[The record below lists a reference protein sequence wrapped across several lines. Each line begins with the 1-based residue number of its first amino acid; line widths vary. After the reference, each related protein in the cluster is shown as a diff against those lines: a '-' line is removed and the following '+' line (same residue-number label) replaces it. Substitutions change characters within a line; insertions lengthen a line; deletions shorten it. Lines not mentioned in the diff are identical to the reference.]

1 MTTLALRRPTLLE
14 IDPWWVADVGFAR
27 MRVTSPF
34 GERGGGFHGGLDI
47 GNARLGDVLLATAP
61 GRVIAAGLIGR
72 PWTTA
77 KPSDAWWY
85 SQPASADGKRGGLFG
100 PPSRWTGTT
109 YGGRMVVIEHAPGVV
124 SIWAHM
130 ATVDVAVGDRVVA
143 WERIGTVGDSGSAYR
158 QGHTHFGIQAPATAV
173 PAGVKTHATG
183 LGFGLDVDPWPLITG
198 QAVLTLQEDDVK
210 IPSGL
215 RPIAQGVVG
224 PLNRLRADAATKDGS
239 RIIGGDGDDA
249 IGEAK
254 DYFVQVYGFGVEG
267 EPYTLGGKAGSTYA
281 WVGVFGETWFIAE
294 PLVTDLALTATGM
307 QQLPAIDD
315 CSDEIAKAAAAD
327 GRTEAL
333 RQDAIEHLEGLRT
346 TNGAAIDRA
355 IADLR
360 AP

>member
-1 MTTLALRRPTLLE
+1 MELRFRRPTLLE
-14 IDPWWVADVGFAR
+14 IDPWWVADVGFSK

-34 GERGGGFHGGLDI
+34 GDRGGGFHGGLDI

-61 GRVIAAGLIGR
+61 GRVIAAGFVGR

-85 SQPASADGKRGGLFG
+85 SQPETPDGKRGGLFG
-100 PPSRWTGTT
+100 PPSRWTGAT
-109 YGGRMVVIEHAPGVV
+109 YGGRMVVIEHTPGVV

-130 ATVDVAVGDRVVA
+130 ATVEVEVGDQVVG

-158 QGHTHFGIQAPATAV
+158 QGHTHFGVQAPATAV
-173 PAGVKTHATG
+173 PAGVKTHETA
-183 LGFGLDVDPWPLITG
+183 LGFGLDVDPWLLITG
-198 QAVLTLQEDDVK
+198 QAALSIEDDDVK
-210 IPSGL
+210 IPAGTKH
-215 RPIAQGVVG
+215 IAQGIVG
-224 PLNRLRADAATKDGS
+224 PGNNLRSAPSLSAPAYYLDPERYS
-239 RIIGGDGDDA
+239 RQ
-249 IGEAK
+249 
-254 DYFVQVYGFGVEG
+254 FVQVYGDCEG
-267 EPYTLGGKAGSTYA
+267 DEWQGSTL
-281 WVGVFGETWFIAE
+281 WTWIGWGGETRFVHSK
-294 PLVTDLALTATGM
+294 LVTDRQLTDYGRSM
-307 QQLPAIDD
+307 LPLPAAD
-315 CSDEIAKAAAAD
+315 CSAEVAATAAAN